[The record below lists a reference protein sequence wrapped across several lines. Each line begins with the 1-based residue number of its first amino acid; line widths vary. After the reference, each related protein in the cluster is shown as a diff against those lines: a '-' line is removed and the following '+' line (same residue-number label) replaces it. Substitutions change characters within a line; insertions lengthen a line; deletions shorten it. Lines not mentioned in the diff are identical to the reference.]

1 MTVQHEVKIDG
12 TSYAAV
18 LSDDPETLSAAK
30 AAGRVSVAILRESC
44 RESRAMETE
53 YALELPENPEEDY
66 QEKVLIPYLERVI
79 RRHLNLPW
87 NICETKR
94 LTIREF
100 SIEDAGQIPKEETDT
115 SADAVF
121 YTPEL
126 LDAYIKNQYRFYEY
140 GVWALVRKADGMIV
154 GTAGL
159 TQWEGP
165 DGWPDQAE
173 GQLKPEEDFSLELG
187 YHIFLPYRRQG
198 YGEEACRG
206 ILSWAKEEYDCPV
219 RAKVKPDNTASVRL
233 LEKLGIPYWKI

>member
-1 MTVQHEVKIDG
+1 MTVQHEVKIGG
-12 TSYAAV
+12 TSYVAV

-44 RESRAMETE
+44 RENRAMETE
-53 YALELPENPEEDY
+53 YAVELPENPGEDY
-66 QEKVLIPYLERVI
+66 QERVLIPYLERVI

-87 NICETKR
+87 NICETER
-94 LTIREF
+94 MSIREF
-100 SIEDAGQIPKEETDT
+100 TEADAGRVPREPEDT
-115 SADAVF
+115 QADAVF

-126 LDAYIKNQYRFYEY
+126 LEAYIKNQYRFYEY
-140 GVWALVRKADGMIV
+140 GVWALVRKEDGVIV

-159 TQWEGP
+159 SQWE
-165 DGWPDQAE
+165 Q
-173 GQLKPEEDFSLELG
+173 PEAVRVGLGEPPEPEFSLELG

-198 YGEEACRG
+198 YAEEACRA